1 MKTRYFL
8 GLAFATIKVNGKEI
22 EALIDTGFNGS
33 LMLPL
38 DEVQKSNLKRV
49 GKAQYTMADGT
60 VSESLIFMAEIEWF
74 NGRKKV
80 PVISS
85 ASEFPLIGMELLF
98 YTKLTIHP
106 SKDVLVIEDGS

>member
-38 DEVQKSNLKRV
+38 DEVQKSNLQRV
-49 GKAQYTMADGT
+49 GKAQYAMADGT
-60 VSESLIFMAEIEWF
+60 ISESLIFMAEIDWF
-74 NGRKKV
+74 TGKKKV
-80 PVISS
+80 PVVSS
-85 ASEFPLIGMELLF
+85 ASEFPLIGMELLY
-98 YTKLTIHP
+98 YTKMVLQP
-106 SKDVLVIEDGS
+106 SKNIITIEDGM

>member
-8 GLAFATIKVNGKEI
+8 GLAFATITVNGREI

-38 DEVQKSNLKRV
+38 DEVQKNNLKRV

-60 VSESLIFMAEIEWF
+60 VSESSVFIAEIEWF
-74 NGRKKV
+74 KGKKKV
-80 PVISS
+80 PVVSS
-85 ASEFPLIGMELLF
+85 ASEFPLIGMELL
-98 YTKLTIHP
+98 YHTKLTLHP
-106 SKDVLVIEDGS
+106 SKNILAVDDGI